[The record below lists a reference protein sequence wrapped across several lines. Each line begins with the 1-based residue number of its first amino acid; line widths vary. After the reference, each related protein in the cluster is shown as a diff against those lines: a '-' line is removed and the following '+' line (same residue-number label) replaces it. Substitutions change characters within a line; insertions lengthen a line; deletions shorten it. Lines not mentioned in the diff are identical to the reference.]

1 MRRSAKTAKAKAKSA
16 PVRTSL
22 KGDGSKVLDLERRLA
37 EALKLKA
44 EAL

>member
-16 PVRTSL
+16 PARKSL
-22 KGDGSKVLDLERRLA
+22 KGDSWKVLDLETRLA